1 VASSVSAESA
11 CSERRERAMVSARLI
26 FILPVVFDVTHQV
39 VEDELGELVE
49 LFIGHLVDRLLWPEV
64 LLLGVLFGHDVS
76 LVLLETRRAPLILR
90 S

>member
-1 VASSVSAESA
+1 
-11 CSERRERAMVSARLI
+11 VSARLI

-49 LFIGHLVDRLLWPEV
+49 LFLGHLVDRLLRLEV
-64 LLLGVLFGHDVS
+64 LLLGVLLGHDVS

>member
-1 VASSVSAESA
+1 VAVSV
-11 CSERRERAMVSARLI
+11 RRVVV
-26 FILPVVFDVTHQV
+26 LPVVFDIAHQV

-49 LFIGHLVDRLLWPEV
+49 LFIGHLVDRLLRPEV
-64 LLLGVLFGHDVS
+64 LLLGVLLGHDVS

>member
-1 VASSVSAESA
+1 MYSANSA
-11 CSERRERAMVSARLI
+11 HPRAAVSARR
-26 FILPVVFDVTHQV
+26 VVVLVIFDVAHQV

-49 LFIGHLVDRLLWPEV
+49 LFVGHLVDRLLRPEV
-64 LLLGVLFGHDVS
+64 LLLGVLLGHDVS

>member
-1 VASSVSAESA
+1 MYSAN
-11 CSERRERAMVSARLI
+11 SARPRAAVSTRRIVVLS
-26 FILPVVFDVTHQV
+26 VVFDVAHQV

-64 LLLGVLFGHDVS
+64 LLLGVLLGHDVS
-76 LVLLETRRAPLILR
+76 LVSLETRRAPLVLR

>member
-1 VASSVSAESA
+1 
-11 CSERRERAMVSARLI
+11 VSARLI

-49 LFIGHLVDRLLWPEV
+49 LFLGHLVDRLLRLEV
-64 LLLGVLFGHDVS
+64 LLLGVLLGHDVS
-76 LVLLETRRAPLILR
+76 LVLLETRRAPLVLR

>member
-1 VASSVSAESA
+1 
-11 CSERRERAMVSARLI
+11 MVSARLI

-49 LFIGHLVDRLLWPEV
+49 LFLGHLVDRLLRLEV
-64 LLLGVLFGHDVS
+64 LLLGVLLGHDVS
-76 LVLLETRRAPLILR
+76 LVLLETRRAPLVLR